1 MKYALTLALL
11 AVTVGSFSSG
21 AACQADE
28 SATEKSDAQWQTLF
42 DGTSTDAFRNYK
54 KETLSD
60 GWQIIDGAL
69 VRAKDGAG
77 DIVTKDEFGAF
88 ELELEF
94 KISPAGNSG
103 VMYRV
108 TEDNPA
114 PWHSGPEIQIQ
125 DNKDGHDPQK
135 CGWLYQLY
143 AADVDATKPA
153 GQWNRLRVVITP
165 DKCQHFVNGVKY
177 VQYDIGSDEWDKRV
191 ANSKFAQ
198 FEGFGEAER
207 GHICLQDHGDKV
219 AYRNIRIRVLD

>member
-11 AVTVGSFSSG
+11 AMAVGSFSSG
-21 AACQADE
+21 TACQADE
-28 SATEKSDAQWQTLF
+28 PVSAKSDAQWQALF

-54 KETLSD
+54 QETLSD

-198 FEGFGEAER
+198 YEGFGEAKR